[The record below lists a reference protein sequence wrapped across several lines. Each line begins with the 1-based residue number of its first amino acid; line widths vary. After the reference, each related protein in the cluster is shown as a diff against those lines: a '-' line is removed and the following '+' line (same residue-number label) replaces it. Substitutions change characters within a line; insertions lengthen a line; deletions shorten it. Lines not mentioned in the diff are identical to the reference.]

1 MKNRGGSTYNC
12 VLETKPVQIF
22 SVVENIV
29 GGLQVEALLNFGEGA
44 KPHVKEGSKVEA
56 CVTIFQDERSP
67 QLQGHR
73 DGLGHC
79 KIYK

>member
-1 MKNRGGSTYNC
+1 M
-12 VLETKPVQIF
+12 
-22 SVVENIV
+22 VENIV

-67 QLQGHR
+67 QLQWHR
-73 DGLGHC
+73 DGLGYC
-79 KIYK
+79 KI